1 MSQTIYLDN
10 AATTPLSEQVLEEM
24 MPYLKDSYGNPSSVY
39 DLGVANK
46 SALLTARKRIAK
58 TLNCANPQNIYFTSG
73 GTESDNWAIIGTA
86 EQCKKNGN
94 HIITSKIEHHAVL
107 NTCAYLEERG
117 FEITYLDVDEQGF
130 IKPEKLLQAL
140 RKDTILVSIMT
151 ANNEIGT
158 IQAIPELASL
168 VKANS
173 RAVFHTDA
181 VQAYGQIPIDITKMN
196 VDLLS
201 ASAHKFY
208 GPKGAG
214 FLYIREGVNLPSF
227 HHGGKQESGLRAGT
241 ENVPALVGMGKA
253 AQLVN
258 EILMEKSNM
267 MSQLRDYMIHRIEQ
281 EIPYCHLNGSRRK
294 RLPNNINISFSFVD
308 GETIVILLDMEGI
321 CVSAG
326 SACNAGQSI
335 TSHVIEAIGLTG
347 SLARG
352 TVRFTLSSH
361 TTKEEIDR
369 TVDALKEIIEKNKT
383 PIVVGGTGLYVNS
396 LIYGIDYPEVETDL
410 EYRKELEKVAEQ
422 KGLGYLYEEAKK
434 IDPEAVKNISVND
447 KKRIIRILEI
457 YKETGKTKTQL
468 EIESRKNGVPY
479 DYRVFAINMPREIL
493 YDRINRRVDI
503 MLEKGLIE
511 EVKQLYKK
519 YGDELRTSVQGIGY
533 KEVIDY
539 LNGMYSKEEMIE
551 KIKMETRR
559 YAKRQLTWF
568 RKIPNIIWID
578 GLGNVQDN
586 VNLILQEAELN
597 EN

>member
-58 TLNCANPQNIYFTSG
+58 TLNCVKPQNIYFTSG

-241 ENVPALVGMGKA
+241 ENVHALVGMGKA

-258 EILMEKSNM
+258 EILMKKSNM

-369 TVDALKEIIEKNKT
+369 TVDALKEIIEKNRN
-383 PIVVGGTGLYVNS
+383 LN
-396 LIYGIDYPEVETDL
+396 
-410 EYRKELEKVAEQ
+410 
-422 KGLGYLYEEAKK
+422 AKYH
-434 IDPEAVKNISVND
+434 IFLKN
-447 KKRIIRILEI
+447 
-457 YKETGKTKTQL
+457 
-468 EIESRKNGVPY
+468 
-479 DYRVFAINMPREIL
+479 
-493 YDRINRRVDI
+493 NRH
-503 MLEKGLIE
+503 
-511 EVKQLYKK
+511 
-519 YGDELRTSVQGIGY
+519 
-533 KEVIDY
+533 
-539 LNGMYSKEEMIE
+539 
-551 KIKMETRR
+551 
-559 YAKRQLTWF
+559 
-568 RKIPNIIWID
+568 
-578 GLGNVQDN
+578 
-586 VNLILQEAELN
+586 
-597 EN
+597 

>member
-227 HHGGKQESGLRAGT
+227 HHGGKQERGLRAGT

-253 AQLVN
+253 AQLAN
-258 EILMEKSNM
+258 EILTEKSNT

-281 EIPYCHLNGSRRK
+281 EI
-294 RLPNNINISFSFVD
+294 
-308 GETIVILLDMEGI
+308 ILLDMEGI

-369 TVDALKEIIEKNKT
+369 TVDALKEIIEKNRNLNAKYH
-383 PIVVGGTGLYVNS
+383 IF
-396 LIYGIDYPEVETDL
+396 L
-410 EYRKELEKVAEQ
+410 E
-422 KGLGYLYEEAKK
+422 
-434 IDPEAVKNISVND
+434 N
-447 KKRIIRILEI
+447 
-457 YKETGKTKTQL
+457 
-468 EIESRKNGVPY
+468 
-479 DYRVFAINMPREIL
+479 
-493 YDRINRRVDI
+493 NRH
-503 MLEKGLIE
+503 
-511 EVKQLYKK
+511 
-519 YGDELRTSVQGIGY
+519 
-533 KEVIDY
+533 
-539 LNGMYSKEEMIE
+539 
-551 KIKMETRR
+551 
-559 YAKRQLTWF
+559 
-568 RKIPNIIWID
+568 
-578 GLGNVQDN
+578 
-586 VNLILQEAELN
+586 
-597 EN
+597 

>member
-1 MSQTIYLDN
+1 MSQTIYFDN

-173 RAVFHTDA
+173 RAIFHTDA

-227 HHGGKQESGLRAGT
+227 HHGGKQERGLRAGT
-241 ENVPALVGMGKA
+241 ENVASIVGLASAVKRAKA
-253 AQLVN
+253 TMKQRTERLTG
-258 EILMEKSNM
+258 
-267 MSQLRDYMIHRIEQ
+267 LRNRLIDSLSKIERSR
-281 EIPYCHLNGSRRK
+281 LNGDREK
-294 RLPNNINISFSFVD
+294 RLPGNINMCF
-308 GETIVILLDMEGI
+308 EGI
-321 CVSAG
+321 EGEALLLRLDLMGICASSG
-326 SACNAGQSI
+326 SACTSGSLDP
-335 TSHVIEAIGLTG
+335 SHVLLAIGLPHEIAHG
-347 SLARG
+347 SLR
-352 TVRFTLSSH
+352 LSFSDE
-361 TTKEEIDR
+361 TTEED
-369 TVDALKEIIEKNKT
+369 
-383 PIVVGGTGLYVNS
+383 
-396 LIYGIDYPEVETDL
+396 IDYIAKCVPQVVNTLRSMSPVWE
-410 EYRKELEKVAEQ
+410 RIKQQEQ
-422 KGLGYLYEEAKK
+422 
-434 IDPEAVKNISVND
+434 
-447 KKRIIRILEI
+447 
-457 YKETGKTKTQL
+457 GK
-468 EIESRKNGVPY
+468 
-479 DYRVFAINMPREIL
+479 
-493 YDRINRRVDI
+493 
-503 MLEKGLIE
+503 
-511 EVKQLYKK
+511 
-519 YGDELRTSVQGIGY
+519 
-533 KEVIDY
+533 
-539 LNGMYSKEEMIE
+539 
-551 KIKMETRR
+551 
-559 YAKRQLTWF
+559 
-568 RKIPNIIWID
+568 
-578 GLGNVQDN
+578 
-586 VNLILQEAELN
+586 
-597 EN
+597 